1 MDRREFLT
9 AKLRSKQKKDIFSVA
24 VQNTG
29 GLEPY
34 GGNFG
39 AEEVIHLLN
48 RNMIGASVPDILY
61 FLNKTM
67 SSSVDELVYNE
78 YPMPTPPIKD
88 YGFKGSSDYNVPD
101 GSPWVNYTKPDMAS
115 HTYRL
120 ESFKGWWA
128 GCLI

>member
-9 AKLRSKQKKDIFSVA
+9 AKLRSKNKKDLFNVA
-24 VQNTG
+24 VQNTA

-48 RNMIGASVPDILY
+48 RTMCGATVPDILY
-61 FLNKTM
+61 FLNKNM
-67 SSSVDELVYNE
+67 STSVDELVYNE
-78 YPMPTPPIKD
+78 YPHPAPPIKT

-101 GSPWVNYTKPDMAS
+101 GTTWVNFTKPDMYS
-115 HTYRL
+115 HSYRL
-120 ESFKGWWA
+120 
-128 GCLI
+128 